1 MKKFFITMFACV
13 FGVLIAGFIFFTGLM
28 ISLAGISLS
37 SSSSTY
43 TAKPNTIL
51 HLDLSGS
58 LTERSEEDYKN
69 IVFGSQTNT
78 IGLDDVQKAIRIAK
92 DDANISGIYIE
103 TDGLSAGIASL
114 GEIRKALIDFKESG
128 KFIYAYSDN
137 MMQSEYYLASVADSV
152 ILNPVGSLLLCGLSS
167 EHIFYTKVLEKAGI
181 EMQIFKV
188 GTYKSAVE
196 PFIATEM
203 SRANREQT
211 RIYIESIWND
221 MVNSIAESRHLS
233 AEQVNEYAN
242 TMMLTTEAEKL
253 VGYGLIDALMYRPQ
267 MEAFL
272 KMRLGIDENKS
283 LAMAS
288 VKEVISIPQVEK
300 KAKDQIAIVYAVG
313 EIDGSD
319 GSGVNTQKLVEDL
332 VKIAQDKEIKA
343 VVLRVNSPG
352 GSAFGSEQVWAA
364 VEEIKAKGKK
374 VVVSMGD
381 LAASGGYYISCN
393 ADRIFAEPT
402 TLTGSIGIF
411 GMIPCAE
418 ELLTDKIGL
427 RFDNVKTNKFSQV
440 VSLNRKMTAE
450 EKANFQAY
458 VNRGYELFVSR
469 CAEGRGMTTEA
480 IKKIAEGRVWDGR
493 TAQTIGLV
501 DELGGMDAALAWV
514 ADASEIENYSTVV
527 YPKQKELF
535 ERIMEEL
542 NGNMEARFMKSYLG
556 NDYKYYRTIRAVRDM
571 DPIQCRMEEF
581 ELR

>member
-1 MKKFFITMFACV
+1 M
-13 FGVLIAGFIFFTGLM
+13 
-28 ISLAGISLS
+28 
-37 SSSSTY
+37 
-43 TAKPNTIL
+43 
-51 HLDLSGS
+51 
-58 LTERSEEDYKN
+58 
-69 IVFGSQTNT
+69 
-78 IGLDDVQKAIRIAK
+78 DDVQKAIRIAK

-211 RIYIESIWND
+211 HIYIESIWND

-233 AEQVNEYAN
+233 AEQINEYAN

-514 ADASEIENYSTVV
+514 AGASEIENYSTVV
-527 YPKQKELF
+527 YPKQKDLF

>member
-1 MKKFFITMFACV
+1 
-13 FGVLIAGFIFFTGLM
+13 
-28 ISLAGISLS
+28 
-37 SSSSTY
+37 
-43 TAKPNTIL
+43 
-51 HLDLSGS
+51 
-58 LTERSEEDYKN
+58 
-69 IVFGSQTNT
+69 
-78 IGLDDVQKAIRIAK
+78 
-92 DDANISGIYIE
+92 
-103 TDGLSAGIASL
+103 
-114 GEIRKALIDFKESG
+114 
-128 KFIYAYSDN
+128 
-137 MMQSEYYLASVADSV
+137 
-152 ILNPVGSLLLCGLSS
+152 
-167 EHIFYTKVLEKAGI
+167 
-181 EMQIFKV
+181 
-188 GTYKSAVE
+188 
-196 PFIATEM
+196 
-203 SRANREQT
+203 
-211 RIYIESIWND
+211 
-221 MVNSIAESRHLS
+221 
-233 AEQVNEYAN
+233 
-242 TMMLTTEAEKL
+242 
-253 VGYGLIDALMYRPQ
+253 
-267 MEAFL
+267 
-272 KMRLGIDENKS
+272 
-283 LAMAS
+283 
-288 VKEVISIPQVEK
+288 
-300 KAKDQIAIVYAVG
+300 
-313 EIDGSD
+313 
-319 GSGVNTQKLVEDL
+319 
-332 VKIAQDKEIKA
+332 
-343 VVLRVNSPG
+343 
-352 GSAFGSEQVWAA
+352 
-364 VEEIKAKGKK
+364 
-374 VVVSMGD
+374 MGD

-527 YPKQKELF
+527 YPKQKDLF